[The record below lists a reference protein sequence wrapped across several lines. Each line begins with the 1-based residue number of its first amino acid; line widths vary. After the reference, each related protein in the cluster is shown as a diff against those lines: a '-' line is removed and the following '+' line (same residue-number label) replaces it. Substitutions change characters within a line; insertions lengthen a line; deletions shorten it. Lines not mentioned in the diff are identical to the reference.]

1 MRTAIRKHLRDFLAL
16 VALSAVAAFVGIY
29 ILGQQGFRFPLLS
42 EKPFKLNAEL
52 DNAQAVTPGQGQT
65 VQVAGVRIGKI
76 ANVKLVDGRAV
87 VGLDISRKYDNLIH
101 TDATAL
107 LRPRTGLKDMF
118 LEVSPGTPK
127 APLAKQGFTLPIQ
140 STFTDVDLDE
150 ILSSLD
156 VDTRDYIQLLVNGAG
171 EGLRGR
177 GSDLA
182 ETFRRFG
189 PTFRDLGRVNRSVSK
204 ERGALKHLIHSLAL
218 LNGEL
223 AGKDDTLA
231 QLVDASAATFRAF
244 ASEDVNL
251 SRTVGDLPGT
261 LRQAT
266 STLGDVRGFAQQLGP
281 TATSLIPA
289 FHALDKANGKV
300 RPFAKEATPILRD
313 QIRPFVRTARPLV
326 RDLRPAA
333 AGLATAT
340 PDLTSSFGVLNHLF
354 NMLGYNQNGRE
365 GPDVA
370 ARDEG
375 YLFWIAWVTHQ
386 TANLINID
394 DANGPLRPVFLTGTC
409 STLTSLVNDLPGLE
423 FGLNLS
429 PVLGSVCGNPQTK
442 STDVAGAQHMLAKVT
457 KAARAARV
465 AGGGAG

>member
-1 MRTAIRKHLRDFLAL
+1 MRTAIRKHLRDFLAI
-16 VALSAVAAFVGIY
+16 VALAAVAAFVGIY

-42 EKPFKLNAEL
+42 EKPFKLKAEL

-87 VGLDISRKYDNLIH
+87 VGLDIKRKYDNLIH

-127 APLAKQGFTLPIQ
+127 APLAKEGFAIPIQ
-140 STFTDVDLDE
+140 QTFSDVDLDE
-150 ILSSLD
+150 ITSSLD
-156 VDTRDYIQLLVNGAG
+156 SDTRDYLQLLIDGAG

-189 PTFRDLGRVNRSVSK
+189 PTFRDLGRVNRSVAK
-204 ERGALKHLIHSLAL
+204 ERVSLKHLIHSLAL

-223 AGKDDTLA
+223 AGKDDELA

-244 ASEDVNL
+244 ASEDTNL

-266 STLGDVRGFAQQLGP
+266 GTLGDVRSFAEQLGP
-281 TATSLIPA
+281 TADSLIPA
-289 FHALDKANGKV
+289 FHALNKANKQV
-300 RPFAKEATPILRD
+300 RPFAEEATPILRD
-313 QIRPFVRTARPLV
+313 QIRPFVRTSRPLV

-333 AGLATAT
+333 AGLANAT
-340 PDLTSSFGVLNHLF
+340 PNLTSSFVVLNHLF

-365 GPDVA
+365 GPDA
-370 ARDEG
+370 AGRDEG

-386 TANLINID
+386 TVNLINTD
-394 DANGPLRPVFLTGTC
+394 DANGPLRPVLLTGTC

-429 PVLGSVCGNPQTK
+429 PVLGSVCGNPQTT
-442 STDVAGAQHMLAKVT
+442 SIDVAGVQRTLA